1 MVGGSIPR
9 VCNTRA
15 PFQCPMSCRIVRSRE
30 CSKPRDW
37 KFELWHRVEMWQ
49 AHRQHCCRG
58 ACQISERTYNYKWKS
73 RSFRDC
79 ASCYETSSCISK
91 RSTGVRFLATNDNCR
106 TAMQL
111 TWRHSFYVQGSSAV
125 FILNSTPTQLK
136 TQLSW
141 VIPWVG
147 VLFCVLSWVGNVTQL
162 VGSVG
167 GLSQIPWQH
176 ALSTAQLPWKRH
188 VTADDTVQNG
198 GVPDGWQFLRYA
210 AIGRL
215 FLTAQEAKV
224 G

>member
-1 MVGGSIPR
+1 MHEEISMDFLTTEVTKYKTGCLVNFLPCMAIYIWSWPE
-9 VCNTRA
+9 
-15 PFQCPMSCRIVRSRE
+15 S
-30 CSKPRDW
+30 
-37 KFELWHRVEMWQ
+37 LW
-49 AHRQHCCRG
+49 
-58 ACQISERTYNYKWKS
+58 SDS
-73 RSFRDC
+73 
-79 ASCYETSSCISK
+79 
-91 RSTGVRFLATNDNCR
+91 
-106 TAMQL
+106 L
-111 TWRHSFYVQGSSAV
+111 TIFYHVYDQGSSAV

-147 VLFCVLSWVGNVTQL
+147 VLFCILSWVGNVTQL

-167 GLSQIPWQH
+167 GPSQVPWQH

-198 GVPDGWQFLRYA
+198 GVPGGWQFLRYA

-215 FLTAQEAKV
+215 FLTTQEAKV

>member
-1 MVGGSIPR
+1 MKAVSDRFECGWTHCSVSACENRIFWF
-9 VCNTRA
+9 RA
-15 PFQCPMSCRIVRSRE
+15 IISVFSRKTNAFSYPSHFIYQYIIYGLSWYQNAVTPSGVNLIKTWCRFDIEPIWV
-30 CSKPRDW
+30 PY
-37 KFELWHRVEMWQ
+37 L
-49 AHRQHCCRG
+49 
-58 ACQISERTYNYKWKS
+58 
-73 RSFRDC
+73 
-79 ASCYETSSCISK
+79 
-91 RSTGVRFLATNDNCR
+91 
-106 TAMQL
+106 
-111 TWRHSFYVQGSSAV
+111 GSSAV
-125 FILNSTPTQLK
+125 FILNSTP